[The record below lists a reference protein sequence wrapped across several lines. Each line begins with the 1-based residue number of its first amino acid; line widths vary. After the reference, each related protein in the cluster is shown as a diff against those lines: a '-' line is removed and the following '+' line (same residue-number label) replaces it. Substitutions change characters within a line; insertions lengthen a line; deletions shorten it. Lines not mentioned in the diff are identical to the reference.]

1 MENNSHELR
10 KINVYTA
17 LTAVAFLFLIFMV
30 LSRLSYLS
38 SQSQIVSYDYNFY
51 TGILPAFL
59 VMYFGIDSIF
69 YLLYRRIRV
78 KMGSYRK
85 VLLSWAMVC
94 SIPLLS
100 ILFGQSSVLY
110 SDLLLYVTVAI
121 VPFLVSLSMPVV
133 LSVKK

>member
-30 LSRLSYLS
+30 ISRLSYLS

>member
-1 MENNSHELR
+1 MENNTHELR

-17 LTAVAFLFLIFMV
+17 LTAVAFLFLIFLV

>member
-17 LTAVAFLFLIFMV
+17 LTAVAFLFLIFLV

-100 ILFGQSSVLY
+100 ILFGQLSVLY

>member
-85 VLLSWAMVC
+85 VLLSWAILC

>member
-1 MENNSHELR
+1 
-10 KINVYTA
+10 
-17 LTAVAFLFLIFMV
+17 
-30 LSRLSYLS
+30 
-38 SQSQIVSYDYNFY
+38 
-51 TGILPAFL
+51 
-59 VMYFGIDSIF
+59 MYFGIDSIF

-100 ILFGQSSVLY
+100 ILFGQLSVLY
-110 SDLLLYVTVAI
+110 SDFLLYVTVAI

>member
-17 LTAVAFLFLIFMV
+17 LTAVAFLFLIFLV

-110 SDLLLYVTVAI
+110 SDLLLYVTMAI

>member
-30 LSRLSYLS
+30 ISRLSYLS

-100 ILFGQSSVLY
+100 ILFGQLSVLY

>member
-17 LTAVAFLFLIFMV
+17 LTAVAFLFLIFLV

-51 TGILPAFL
+51 TVILPAFL

-100 ILFGQSSVLY
+100 ILFGQLSVLY
-110 SDLLLYVTVAI
+110 SDFLLYVTVAI

>member
-1 MENNSHELR
+1 MENNTHELR
-10 KINVYTA
+10 KINIYTA
-17 LTAVAFLFLIFMV
+17 LTAVTFLFLIFIV

-38 SQSQIVSYDYNFY
+38 SQSQIVSYNYNFY

-100 ILFGQSSVLY
+100 ILFGQLSVLY
-110 SDLLLYVTVAI
+110 SDFLLYVTVAI

>member
-1 MENNSHELR
+1 MENNTHELR

-100 ILFGQSSVLY
+100 ILFGQLSVLY

>member
-17 LTAVAFLFLIFMV
+17 LTAVAFLFLIFLV

>member
-30 LSRLSYLS
+30 ISRLSYLS

-100 ILFGQSSVLY
+100 ILFGQLSALY
-110 SDLLLYVTVAI
+110 SDLLLYVTMAI